1 MTTPASRRRAWKR
14 DESEIARLLGGERV
28 PVTGRQ
34 RGYQPDVQHPWL
46 AIEVKSFSALPQR
59 VADAM
64 DQAEKAAA
72 YAKRREQRDKLP
84 VAVIHGRSS
93 HRANSLVV
101 MRLDD
106 FLDWFGGQIGVST
119 VSEADSLPD
128 SGAA

>member
-34 RGYQPDVQHPWL
+34 RGYRPDVDHPWL
-46 AIEVKSFSALPQR
+46 AVEVKSFMSLPQR

-84 VAVIHGRSS
+84 VAVIHAKRS
-93 HRANSLVV
+93 HRGNALVV

-106 FLDWFGGQIGVST
+106 FLDWFGGQVGVT
-119 VSEADSLPD
+119 EVEET
-128 SGAA
+128 G

>member
-34 RGYQPDVQHPWL
+34 RGYRPDIEHPWL
-46 AIEVKSFSALPQR
+46 ALEVKSWAHLPQR
-59 VADAM
+59 VADAL

-72 YAKRREQRDKLP
+72 FAKRREAVEKLP
-84 VAVIHGRSS
+84 VAIIHGKSS
-93 HRANSLVV
+93 HRGNSLVV

-106 FLDWFGGQIGVST
+106 FLEWFGGRVGGSDVR
-119 VSEADSLPD
+119 EA
-128 SGAA
+128 G

>member
-1 MTTPASRRRAWKR
+1 VTTPASRRRAWKR

-34 RGYQPDVQHPWL
+34 RGYQPDVSHPWL
-46 AIEVKSFSALPQR
+46 SVEVKSFAALPQR

-72 YAKRREQRDKLP
+72 WAKRREQRDKLP
-84 VAVIHGRSS
+84 IAVIHGKRT
-93 HRANSLVV
+93 HRGKSLVV

-106 FLDWFGGQIGVST
+106 FLDWFGGQVGVPD
-119 VSEADSLPD
+119 VEEA
-128 SGAA
+128 G

>member
-46 AIEVKSFSALPQR
+46 AIEVKSLGSLPQTM
-59 VADAM
+59 AKAI

-84 VAVIHGRSS
+84 VAVIHGKSS
-93 HRANSLVV
+93 HRGNSLVV

-106 FLDWFGGQIGVST
+106 FLDWFGGQVGVPS
-119 VSEADSLPD
+119 VEEA
-128 SGAA
+128 G

>member
-34 RGYQPDVQHPWL
+34 RGYRPDVDHPWL
-46 AIEVKSFSALPQR
+46 SLEIKSWASLPQR
-59 VADAM
+59 VAEAM

-84 VAVIHGRSS
+84 IAVIHGKST
-93 HRANSLVV
+93 HRGNSLVV

-106 FLDWFGGQIGVST
+106 FLDWFGGQVGVSD
-119 VSEADSLPD
+119 VQEA
-128 SGAA
+128 G

>member
-28 PVTGRQ
+28 AVTGRQ
-34 RGYQPDVQHPWL
+34 RGYRPDIDHPWL
-46 AIEVKSFSALPQR
+46 ALEVKSWASLPQA
-59 VADAM
+59 VAKAM

-84 VAVIHGRSS
+84 VAVIHGKSS
-93 HRANSLVV
+93 HHGNSLVV

-106 FLDWFGGQIGVST
+106 FLDWFGGQVGVSGAK
-119 VSEADSLPD
+119 EA
-128 SGAA
+128 G

>member
-34 RGYQPDVQHPWL
+34 RGYRPDIEHPWL
-46 AIEVKSFSALPQR
+46 ALEVKSWAALPQR
-59 VADAM
+59 VVDAL

-72 YAKRREQRDKLP
+72 YAKRREAVEKLP
-84 VAVIHGRSS
+84 VAVIHGKAS
-93 HRANSLVV
+93 HRGNSLVV

-106 FLDWFGGQIGVST
+106 FLEWFGGQVGGGETEEV
-119 VSEADSLPD
+119 A
-128 SGAA
+128 G

>member
-1 MTTPASRRRAWKR
+1 VTTAASRRRAWKR

-46 AIEVKSFSALPQR
+46 AIEVKSFASLPQR

-72 YAKRREQRDKLP
+72 YAKRRDQGDKLP
-84 VAVIHGRSS
+84 VAVIHGKST
-93 HRANSLVV
+93 HRGNSLVV
-101 MRLDD
+101 IRLDD
-106 FLDWFGGQIGVST
+106 FLDWFGGQIGVSDAR
-119 VSEADSLPD
+119 EA
-128 SGAA
+128 